1 MKQKNLIQLG
11 MSSTF
16 CELTEAF
23 ESLPKVQTLQTL
35 QAQQKQTPAPLP
47 GKPVQT
53 DTPSPMT
60 GALPSLSG
68 KPDSSEGAGSLDFF
82 PLPGETA
89 STEDWTK
96 AFLLGPSSIP
106 GLTNVSG
113 GSTLWRQQQQ
123 QQPLIT
129 TSNDTTSPPVSLSS
143 LPSST
148 LDFQQ
153 RFEQLAQQLNSL
165 TKTTPMQNTAELFL
179 FIAIGLLVL
188 LALDSLLRFATLLAT
203 ATAKKGYKM
212 RGGASSLRRMI
223 RYR

>member
-1 MKQKNLIQLG
+1 

-35 QAQQKQTPAPLP
+35 QTLQTQQKQTPAPLP

-53 DTPSPMT
+53 DTTPPSPSPMT

-123 QQPLIT
+123 PLIT
-129 TSNDTTSPPVSLSS
+129 TSNDTTPSVSSLPSLSS
-143 LPSST
+143 LPSSS